1 MDNKEKNDISADELI
16 RRLNMTLGISND
28 VDSDDDDGDD
38 IFSDTQDIEKSDSND
53 TENESVDEKF
63 TETDI
68 SDDSIDVSI
77 DENTDDIQKSVDET
91 DDKNKKEKNLPGE
104 DFELVD
110 DTLTEIFTKKDES
123 IEFNDSLV
131 GFSDTLDRLDDSVF
145 QPAPLKKSSSNDA
158 QRSVNS
164 INIADNS
171 EGNEKK
177 RSFFND
183 ADFDDVEFSD
193 APTAAFL
200 AVNKDDEPEDEAE
213 TKTDINI
220 NETGDDEKDEEDTI
234 VADGVSAEPT
244 VQFSSDDPA
253 KEEDIPNSDHHLDYN
268 QTYSSDE
275 VSTDG
280 YDDAQH
286 EIMHAM
292 DFSKALEDVYD
303 NDISASQANIS
314 LGHVGEKT
322 PKMERETVKSSNEF
336 TNSAQRKPFLD
347 KYKKL
352 YTSARL
358 KFIGAML
365 STIVLTALEAYVSL
379 SDSVPHFID
388 PVANPRVLVL
398 LSLQLFLITFAFFF
412 ESFITGIKSIFKGKI
427 TPQILPT
434 FFVIITAVFGIYTAI
449 TAPANPTLMFAP
461 CSLCITAALINEYR
475 DLKREI
481 SSFKIISSNRVKYC
495 IDKYTPET
503 KTVES
508 DDFYSYLPENPT
520 LLKINKTSFIENF
533 VQNTRKNSK
542 AKSYFLIIP
551 LACLLIAVIVFVAM
565 LILKKGFDSSF
576 SYAFIL
582 LSAIIPSSLFT
593 AFSFPLYKASKEA
606 FNDDSTFVGEC
617 VADDFSDS
625 AVVSFDDKEVFP
637 SYALKLLSVRVY
649 GENRID
655 HILYAATSVFKK
667 LGGPLYDVFEN
678 ASREIE
684 KTDNV
689 KIFSVDT
696 DGIEATVNEEHVLL
710 GSAAFMETKNFIPL
724 YTADD
729 ENAEAKNAKRIMYMA
744 SGGTI
749 IAKLYLKYTADSDFS
764 LILQHL
770 TDAGM
775 CIAVKTFDPNIDTA
789 LLAGDI
795 NIKRYPVRVVKCS
808 DASELSETTNSA
820 DAVIVSKNSAKS
832 LLKTL
837 TNCRKLSSVI
847 KTGILVSTV
856 SIVIGLMII
865 GFSLFAGL
873 EGGVASLVI
882 VLYQLLWMIVCNI
895 VSRVYLK

>member
-1 MDNKEKNDISADELI
+1 MDNKEKKDISADELI
-16 RRLNMTLGISND
+16 KRLNMTLGISND
-28 VDSDDDDGDD
+28 IDSDNDDSEDG
-38 IFSDTQDIEKSDSND
+38 ISFDTQDVEEINSAEDKETDTASD
-53 TENESVDEKF
+53 TEFAETEIKDEVIQ
-63 TETDI
+63 I
-68 SDDSIDVSI
+68 SDD
-77 DENTDDIQKSVDET
+77 TDSKSRSKV
-91 DDKNKKEKNLPGE
+91 KEEYNLPDGN
-104 DFELVD
+104 FELVD
-110 DTLTEIFTKKDES
+110 DTLTEIFTKKDDS

-145 QPAPLKKSSSNDA
+145 QPAPIKKSSNNDT
-158 QRSVNS
+158 QRSINS
-164 INIADNS
+164 MNITDTD
-171 EGNEKK
+171 EDQKKK

-200 AVNKDDEPEDEAE
+200 TVDKADEPEDEAE

-220 NETGDDEKDEEDTI
+220 KETDDGLSEEKTI
-234 VADGVSAEPT
+234 VAEAVNEEPT
-244 VQFSSDDPA
+244 VQFSSDDNIDQNA
-253 KEEDIPNSDHHLDYN
+253 EEKDIDSNHHLDYN

-347 KYKKL
+347 KYKKK

-358 KFIGAML
+358 KFIGAIL
-365 STIVLTALEAYVSL
+365 STIILVVLEAFVSL
-379 SDSVPHFID
+379 NDNIPHFID
-388 PVANPRVLVL
+388 PVANPRVLIL
-398 LSLQLFLITFAFFF
+398 LSFQLFLITFAFFF
-412 ESFITGIKSIFKGKI
+412 ESFITGIKAIFTGKI

-434 FFVIITAVFGIYTAI
+434 LFSVVTIVFGIYTAI
-449 TAPANPTLMFAP
+449 TASANPTLMFAP

-481 SSFKIISSNRVKYC
+481 SSFKIISSNRAKYC
-495 IDKYTPET
+495 IDKYTPAA

-533 VQNTRKNSK
+533 VQNTRKSSK
-542 AKSYFLIIP
+542 AKSYFLTTP
-551 LACLLIAVIVFVAM
+551 LACLLISIVVFVVL
-565 LILKKGFDSSF
+565 LILKKGFDVSF
-576 SYAFIL
+576 TYSFIL
-582 LSAIIPSSLFT
+582 LSAIVPSSLFT

-617 VADDFSDS
+617 VADNFSDS

-689 KIFSVDT
+689 KIFTVDT
-696 DGIEATVNEEHVLL
+696 DGIEATVNEEHILL
-710 GSAAFMETKNFIPL
+710 GSASFMETKNFIPL

-775 CIAVKTFDPNIDTA
+775 CIAVKTFDPNIDTS
-789 LLAGDI
+789 LLAGEI

-808 DASELSETTNSA
+808 DTSELSETTNSA

-856 SIVIGLMII
+856 SIVIGLMIVA
-865 GFSLFAGL
+865 FSIFAGL

-895 VSRVYLK
+895 VSRIYLK